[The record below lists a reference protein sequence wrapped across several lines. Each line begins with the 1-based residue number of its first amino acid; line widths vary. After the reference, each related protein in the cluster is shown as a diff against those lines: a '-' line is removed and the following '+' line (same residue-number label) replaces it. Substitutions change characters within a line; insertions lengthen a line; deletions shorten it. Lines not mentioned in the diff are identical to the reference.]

1 MKFKLVFNNE
11 IHIVKAELKSHCQL
25 TDLIQ
30 KRFFAIVPMNYYI
43 EYFDDDGDQV
53 SICNED
59 DFQVL
64 LDDLKGK
71 KSMKL
76 YIQDPHNLIQIMPS
90 KVKVCE
96 SKLVEPKEEI
106 AHNEY

>member
-1 MKFKLVFNNE
+1 
-11 IHIVKAELKSHCQL
+11 
-25 TDLIQ
+25 
-30 KRFFAIVPMNYYI
+30 MNYYI

-76 YIQDPHNLIQIMPS
+76 YI
-90 KVKVCE
+90 
-96 SKLVEPKEEI
+96 
-106 AHNEY
+106 